1 MRVLIKFY
9 ILLNLFPLKKRE
21 IISIDYD
28 VERRVYVCSV
38 SGIVNWC
45 CCYGI
50 HYGGSSELKIDLQY
64 NLAIPP
70 LSIYMKKM
78 KTFIW
83 KAKCQLL
90 HNKMEEDLLGWKRSY
105 TVEKADTR
113 KTHFWQTRIKSILRT
128 FKS

>member
-1 MRVLIKFY
+1 MKT
-9 ILLNLFPLKKRE
+9 
-21 IISIDYD
+21 SIDYD

-70 LSIYMKKM
+70 LSIYMKELKSGSQRAV
-78 KTFIW
+78 KTSVSIGELFIIT
-83 KAKCQLL
+83 
-90 HNKMEEDLLGWKRSY
+90 KRY
-105 TVEKADTR
+105 K
-113 KTHFWQTRIKSILRT
+113 
-128 FKS
+128 